1 MARGDHIRVRRFG
14 YWHHGVDCDDG
25 TVIHYSGEL
34 LKRSD
39 PAVQRTTLDNF
50 AKDGKI
56 ETVNYATCDDPDAV
70 IQRAESRLNE
80 SDYNFFSNN
89 CEHFARWCKTGRAES
104 RQVKRALRAA
114 VAVWVGVGTVVA
126 GLVLGRLLT
135 RGRPQGAA

>member
-14 YWHHGVDCDDG
+14 YWHHGVDCGDG

-39 PAVQRTTLDNF
+39 SAVQQTTLENF
-50 AKDGKI
+50 AKGGKI
-56 ETVNYATCDDPDAV
+56 ETVNYGVCDAPDAV
-70 IQRAESRLNE
+70 IQRAKSRLNE
-80 SDYNFFSNN
+80 SDYRFFSNN

-104 RQVKRALRAA
+104 RQVNRALRAA

-126 GLVLGRLLT
+126 GLVVGRLLN
-135 RGRPQGAA
+135 RGRPRGVA